1 MFSQFSGC
9 WLILSVY
16 ILMSFDYFPLE
27 DCSEFGNI
35 VITLMSDDSSDITI
49 RLFLYRLSMMFINEV
64 V

>member
-27 DCSEFGNI
+27 DCSEFGNF